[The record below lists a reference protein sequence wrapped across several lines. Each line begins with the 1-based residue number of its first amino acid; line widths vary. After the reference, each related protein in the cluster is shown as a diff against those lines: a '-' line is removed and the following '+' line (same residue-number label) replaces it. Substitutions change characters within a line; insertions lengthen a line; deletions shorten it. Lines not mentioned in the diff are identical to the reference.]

1 MPSHV
6 AFSIKLA
13 ILTAVADNNFR
24 GNYSRGLI
32 VVFAQSSP
40 CDVIAT
46 RLTLDEYRAM
56 EETNPERHEYRNG
69 EVITM
74 SGGSEAHS
82 AIASNLLIYLGFLL
96 RDSNF
101 RLYNSDLRVWIPEY
115 QCGTYTDLMV
125 VNGEP
130 ELNGIRNDEILN
142 PILIVEVLSP
152 STEAY
157 DRGEKFRKYRS
168 LASFCEYLLV
178 SQTEP
183 YIEQYHNLDRNSN
196 DRWLWQVHCNLERAV
211 VLHSL
216 NVEIPMT
223 EIYRRINF

>member
-1 MPSHV
+1 M
-6 AFSIKLA
+6 
-13 ILTAVADNNFR
+13 
-24 GNYSRGLI
+24 
-32 VVFAQSSP
+32 VFAQTSP
-40 CDVIAT
+40 SDVISN

-69 EVITM
+69 EIITM

-96 RDSNF
+96 RDTDF

-125 VNGEP
+125 VNGFP
-130 ELNGIRNDEILN
+130 EFNGNRNDEILN
-142 PILIVEVLSP
+142 PLLIVEVLSP

-157 DRGEKFRKYRS
+157 DRGDKFRKYRS
-168 LASFCEYLLV
+168 LASFCEYVLV

-183 YIEQYHNLDRNSN
+183 YIEQYHNLERDSN
-196 DRWLWQVHCNLERAV
+196 ERWLWQVHSNLERTL

-216 NVEIPMT
+216 NVEVPLA
-223 EIYRRINF
+223 EIYRRITF